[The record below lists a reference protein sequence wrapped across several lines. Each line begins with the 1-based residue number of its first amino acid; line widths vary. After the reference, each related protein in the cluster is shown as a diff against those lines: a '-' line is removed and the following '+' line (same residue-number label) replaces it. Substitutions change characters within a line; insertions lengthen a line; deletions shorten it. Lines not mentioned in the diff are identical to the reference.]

1 MPKIAGAGS
10 SWAHALRSDRWNMVR
25 PVRSICIVGGGT
37 AGWLT
42 AGIIAARHTCGS
54 DAGLA
59 ITLVESETI
68 GIVGVGEGTWPTM
81 RTTLKKIGVSETDFF
96 RECNVSFKQGAKF
109 ARWVS
114 GDSSDY
120 YYHPLMLPEGFPGLD
135 LAPFWTKYSGEH
147 ADAPSFSDAVCF
159 QEAVCELGLAPKL
172 ITSPEYSGIANY
184 AYHLDAGRFA
194 AFIRQHCIKNLGIR
208 HVVDEVTAV
217 AKNDRGDIDYVE
229 TARSGRLA
237 GDLFIDCSGFR
248 ALLLGETLGV
258 PFVDCSD
265 VLFVDRALAIQ
276 VPYDDERSAIAPHTL
291 AIAQKHGWIWDI
303 GLQSRRGVGYVF
315 SSNHTSTDA
324 ALGELR
330 TYLGERHR
338 DLQPREIKITAG
350 HRQTFWKG
358 NCVALGLSGGF
369 LEPLEASALVLVELS
384 ADMIGAMM
392 PATRETMDIVARRFN
407 ETTRYRWGRIIDFL
421 KLHYILSR
429 RTDSKF
435 WIDNRDP
442 ASIPQS
448 LREQMELWRYRAPG
462 DHDFTSNCEMFP
474 AASYQYV
481 LFGMGFRMDVE
492 NMPLARNTES
502 ARRAFRQNAALKS
515 KWTQALPKNRD
526 LINKIK
532 ELGLQKI

>member
-1 MPKIAGAGS
+1 
-10 SWAHALRSDRWNMVR
+10 MVR

-42 AGIIAARHTCGS
+42 AAIIAARHTCAA
-54 DAGLA
+54 DAGLE

-109 ARWVS
+109 AQWVT

-135 LAPFWTKYSGEH
+135 LAPFWTKYSDEH

-172 ITSPEYSGIANY
+172 ITSPEYSGVANY

-194 AFIRQHCIKNLGIR
+194 SFIRQHCIKNLGIR
-208 HVVDEVTAV
+208 HIVDEVTAV
-217 AKNDRGDIDYVE
+217 VKNDRGDIDSVQ
-229 TARSGRLA
+229 TSKSGRLA

-265 VLFVDRALAIQ
+265 VLFIDRALAIQ

-291 AIAQKHGWIWDI
+291 ATAQKHGWIWDI

-315 SSNHTSTDA
+315 SSNHTTPDA

-330 TYLGERHR
+330 TYLGEQHR

-358 NCVALGLSGGF
+358 NCVAVGLSGGF
-369 LEPLEASALVLVELS
+369 LEPLEASALVLIELS
-384 ADMIGAMM
+384 ADMISAML

-407 ETTRYRWGRIIDFL
+407 ETTRYRWDRIIDFL

-442 ASIPQS
+442 AGIPQS

-462 DHDFTSNCEMFP
+462 DQDFMSHCEMFP

-481 LFGMGFRMDVE
+481 LFGMGFRMDVDH
-492 NMPLARNTES
+492 MPPARNTGS
-502 ARRAFRQNAALKS
+502 AQRAFRQNAALKS